1 MKLYICEKPSQG
13 RDLARNLNISGKG
26 DGFIGNNTNANSIA
40 ITWAIGH
47 LIQQLEPDEV
57 DPKYSKWTLEHLPIV
72 PNVWTMKPNQKTKK
86 QLNVIK
92 GLLKQSTHV
101 VIATDGDREG
111 EVIGRELLTYFNWSG
126 SIDRLWLTALDDSS
140 IQKALSNLK
149 QGIETEPLYAA
160 GLARARA
167 DWMVGMSATRALSIM
182 AQKRGYRGVLSVGRV
197 QTPTLAIVVNR
208 DLEIDHF
215 KSKDYYDIEG
225 VFSGVV
231 AKWIALTE
239 VAEHAQH
246 SEHPQPEHAEHPQ
259 HPEHPEHNLYFDEQK
274 RCLNEDH
281 AIQVANKVRAGN
293 ASVTKFETQRKK
305 VPPPLLYSLSALQQ
319 TANKKFGFGAKQ
331 VLDLA
336 QSLYEK
342 HKATT
347 YPRSDCQYLPV
358 SQFSEVK
365 GVMSA
370 ISRIDSDMGKLI
382 AQADLTIRSRV
393 WNDKKLGAHH
403 AIIPTENRQ
412 VNLSNMTTDEGKLY
426 NLICSSYVA
435 QFFPN
440 YDYDKT
446 SIEINASGEL
456 FTSSINVD
464 VNLGWKVVINVQ
476 AKLKQTELK
485 QTALKQ
491 TEPKQTELKQTE
503 RQQTKPK
510 QSPVPNLALGQAL
523 SVDSIDLQTKQTK
536 PPARYTEGTL
546 IAAMEKAHLFV
557 TDPNLKNVLKGNEGI
572 GTEATRAN
580 IIDLLKK
587 RHFLTLNKKQIISS
601 ETGRALIS
609 AVPKAVKDPGMTAI
623 MESAL
628 SKIAAGDL
636 SLDAFMDWQ
645 VNWLNQLIESIK
657 SQPINIE
664 SNIKTVE
671 CPDCGKD
678 LFLRQGRKGQFWGC
692 SGYPQCKTTAQNNK
706 GKALFEKDLPDCPK
720 CKKKL
725 RRVKGKHGFFWSCQ
739 GYFETPKCGFMT
751 QDKAGKPVFK

>member
-1 MKLYICEKPSQG
+1 MKLYICEKPGQG
-13 RDLARNLNISGKG
+13 RDLARNLNINGKG
-26 DGFIGNNTNANSIA
+26 DGFIGNNSNSNSIA

-57 DPKYSKWTLEHLPIV
+57 DSKYSKWTLEHLPIV
-72 PNVWTMKPNQKTKK
+72 PNVWTMKPNARTKK

-92 GLLKQSTHV
+92 GLLKQSNHV

-111 EVIGRELLTYFNWSG
+111 EVIGRELLAYFNWSG
-126 SIDRLWLTALDDSS
+126 RVDRLWLTALDDTS
-140 IQKALSNLK
+140 IQKALSHLK
-149 QGIETEPLYAA
+149 QGVETEPLYAA

-208 DLEIDHF
+208 DLEIEDF
-215 KSKDYYDIEG
+215 KFKDYYDIQG

-231 AKWIALTE
+231 AQWVAVTE
-239 VAEHAQH
+239 VAQ
-246 SEHPQPEHAEHPQ
+246 HAEHPQ
-259 HPEHPEHNLYFDEQK
+259 HSEHAQHPEHPEHAEHTEHPQHPEHNLYFDEQK

-293 ASVTKFETQRKK
+293 ASVTKFETERKK

-319 TANKKFGFGAKQ
+319 TANKKFGLSAKQ

-365 GVMSA
+365 GVTSA
-370 ISRIDSDMGKLI
+370 ISRIDSDMGTLI
-382 AQADLTIRSRV
+382 AQADLTKQSRV

-412 VNLSNMTTDEGKLY
+412 VNLSNMTTDEGKIY
-426 NLICSSYVA
+426 SLICSSYVA
-435 QFFPN
+435 QFFPS
-440 YDYDKT
+440 YEYDKT

-464 VNLGWKVVINVQ
+464 VHLGWKVVINPQ
-476 AKLKQTELK
+476 AKLKQV
-485 QTALKQ
+485 
-491 TEPKQTELKQTE
+491 EPKQTELEQTALE
-503 RQQTKPK
+503 PTEPK

-523 SVDSIDLQTKQTK
+523 SVDSIDIQTKQTK

-557 TDPNLKNVLKGNEGI
+557 TDPNLKKVLKGNEGI

-587 RHFLTLNKKQIISS
+587 RHFLTINKKQLISS

-609 AVPKAVKDPGMTAI
+609 AVPNAVKDPGMTAI
-623 MESAL
+623 MESSL

-636 SLDAFMDWQ
+636 TLDAFMDWQ
-645 VNWLNQLIESIK
+645 IHWLNQLIESIK

-678 LFLRQGRKGQFWGC
+678 LFLRKGRQGQFWGC

-706 GKALFEKDLPDCPK
+706 GKALFEADMPDCPK

-725 RRVKGKHGFFWSCQ
+725 RRVKGKKGFFWSCK
-739 GYFETPKCGFMT
+739 GYFDTPKCTFMT

>member
-1 MKLYICEKPSQG
+1 MKLYICEKPGQG

-26 DGFIGNNTNANSIA
+26 DGFIGNNSNSNSIA

-72 PNVWTMKPNQKTKK
+72 PNVWTMKPNARTKK

-111 EVIGRELLTYFNWSG
+111 EVIGRELLAYFNWSG
-126 SIDRLWLTALDDSS
+126 RVDRLWLTALDDTS
-140 IQKALSNLK
+140 IQKALSHLK

-208 DLEIDHF
+208 DLEIEDF
-215 KSKDYYDIEG
+215 KFKDYYDLEG

-231 AKWIALTE
+231 ARW
-239 VAEHAQH
+239 VAVE
-246 SEHPQPEHAEHPQ
+246 
-259 HPEHPEHNLYFDEQK
+259 HPEHPEHLEHHLYFDEQK
-274 RCLNEDH
+274 RCLNKDH

-293 ASVTKFETQRKK
+293 ATVTKFETQRKK

-319 TANKKFGFGAKQ
+319 TANKKFGLSAKQ

-365 GVMSA
+365 GVTSA
-370 ISRIDSDMGKLI
+370 ISSIDSDMGALI
-382 AQADLTIRSRV
+382 THADLSSQSRV

-412 VNLSNMTTDEGKLY
+412 VNLSNMTTDEVKLY
-426 NLICSSYVA
+426 SLICRSYIA

-440 YDYDKT
+440 YEYDKT

-464 VNLGWKVVINVQ
+464 VNLGWKVVINSQ
-476 AKLKQTELK
+476 AALKQTELKQTELKQTALEQTEPK

-491 TEPKQTELKQTE
+491 TEPKQ
-503 RQQTKPK
+503 
-510 QSPVPNLALGQAL
+510 SPVPNLAQGQPL
-523 SVDSIDLQTKQTK
+523 TVDSIDIQTKQTK

-557 TDPNLKNVLKGNEGI
+557 TDPNLKKVLKGNEGI

-587 RHFLTLNKKQIISS
+587 RHFLTINKKQLISS

-609 AVPKAVKDPGMTAI
+609 AVPNAVKDPGMTAI
-623 MESAL
+623 MESSL

-678 LFLRQGRKGQFWGC
+678 LFLRKGRQGQFWGC
-692 SGYPQCKTTAQNNK
+692 SGYPNCKTTAQNNK
-706 GKALFEKDLPDCPK
+706 GKALFEQDMPDCPK

-725 RRVKGKHGFFWSCQ
+725 RRVKGKKGFFWSCQ
-739 GYFETPKCGFMT
+739 GYFDTPKCTFMT

>member
-1 MKLYICEKPSQG
+1 MKLYICEKPSQA

-26 DGFIGNNTNANSIA
+26 DGFIANNANSIA

-72 PNVWTMKPNQKTKK
+72 PNVWTMKPNARTKK
-86 QLNVIK
+86 QLNIIK
-92 GLLKQSTHV
+92 GLLKQSSHV

-140 IQKALSNLK
+140 IQKALSHLK
-149 QGIETEPLYAA
+149 QGVETEPLYAA

-225 VFSGVV
+225 VFSGVSARWV
-231 AKWIALTE
+231 AVE
-239 VAEHAQH
+239 
-246 SEHPQPEHAEHPQ
+246 
-259 HPEHPEHNLYFDEQK
+259 HPEHPEHHLYFDEQK

-365 GVMSA
+365 GVMGA
-370 ISRIDSDMGKLI
+370 ISSIDSNMGNLI
-382 AQADLTIRSRV
+382 ADADLTIRSRV

-412 VNLSNMTTDEGKLY
+412 VNLSNMTADEGKLY
-426 NLICSSYVA
+426 SLICRSYIA
-435 QFFPN
+435 QFFPS

-476 AKLKQTELK
+476 A
-485 QTALKQ
+485 AL
-491 TEPKQTELKQTE
+491 
-503 RQQTKPK
+503 QQTKPK
-510 QSPVPNLALGQAL
+510 QNPVPNLALGQAL
-523 SVDSIDLQTKQTK
+523 SVDSINIQTKQTK

-557 TDPNLKNVLKGNEGI
+557 TDPNLKKVLKGNEGI

-587 RHFLTLNKKQIISS
+587 RHFLTINKKQLISS
-601 ETGRALIS
+601 VTGRALIS
-609 AVPKAVKDPGMTAI
+609 AVPNAVKDPGMTAI
-623 MESAL
+623 MESSL
-628 SKIAAGDL
+628 SKIAAGEL

-664 SNIKTVE
+664 SNVKTVE

-678 LFLRQGRKGQFWGC
+678 MFLRKGRKGQFWGC
-692 SGYPQCKTTAQNNK
+692 SGYPQCKTTAQHNK
-706 GKALFEKDLPDCPK
+706 GKALFEKDMPACPK
-720 CKKKL
+720 CEKKL

-739 GYFETPKCGFMT
+739 GYFETPKCTFMT